1 MEAAWLVG
9 VALGVCVKLKGVR
22 VIKREVVISKLSV
35 GEEVGVLLRG
45 GESVDVS
52 EGEDVAVLVLLPLVE
67 EELLGL
73 SEELPLV
80 EGDLLGV

>member
-9 VALGVCVKLKGVR
+9 VGVCVKLKGVR
-22 VIKREVVISKLSV
+22 VIKREGVISKLSV
-35 GEEVGVLLRG
+35 GEKVGVLLRG

-52 EGEDVAVLVLLPLVE
+52 EAEDVAVLDLLPLVE

-80 EGDLLGV
+80 EGNLLGV